1 MLCVLLLLGFFHSC
15 DLLFYL
21 LLCAVH
27 RCVYALAETLSLQ
40 NSKQRVARSWIAAEL
55 ASLKFL
61 ASVAAEKFAPC
72 E

>member
-1 MLCVLLLLGFFHSC
+1 MLCVLLLLGFFRSC

-40 NSKQRVARSWIAAEL
+40 NSKQRVARSWIAADL
-55 ASLKFL
+55 LH
-61 ASVAAEKFAPC
+61 
-72 E
+72 